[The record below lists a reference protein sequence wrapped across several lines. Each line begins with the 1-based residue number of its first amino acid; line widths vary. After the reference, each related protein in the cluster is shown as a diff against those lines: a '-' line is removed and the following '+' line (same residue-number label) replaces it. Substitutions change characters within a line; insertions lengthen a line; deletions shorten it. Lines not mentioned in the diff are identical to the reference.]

1 MEDHS
6 TWKEVLS
13 FCVHAHIDMISF
25 EVVFVVVCMVAIVVP
40 RATKMVID
48 DRCTGD
54 DEDTYGDAYRNS
66 GDHTRNGHGWGS
78 GVDQDGHG
86 DDCGDGFHQDCDCCN
101 VDDQVCHCDD

>member
-6 TWKEVLS
+6 TWTEVFS

-25 EVVFVVVCMVAIVVP
+25 EVVFVVVCMVAIVAP

-48 DRCTGD
+48 DRCVGQ

-66 GDHTRNGHGWGS
+66 
-78 GVDQDGHG
+78 
-86 DDCGDGFHQDCDCCN
+86 C
-101 VDDQVCHCDD
+101 